1 MNRHTVG
8 QRLNLDMLR
17 FQEAPL
23 IPRGGYVAPQQIS
36 IRQGPPKQRAP
47 ITNNRSHHPLK
58 YNSDEER
65 KEARSLRV
73 QDANASKVLKLFSGR
88 TEVTKLDAMRIL
100 GMNNDNSARAML
112 KRLERMNLLTDS
124 GRYRNGMQIFIPYDP
139 NYVMPPISKRVK
151 ETMGGARDKY
161 NERMRLLGLER
172 TRQRCIKCYGDTDV
186 LTTNQIADIEKL
198 SRPAALNVVKMWA
211 QRGLVTQDAILD
223 KGLKSW
229 RIVR

>member
-23 IPRGGYVAPQQIS
+23 IPRGGYTAPQQIS

-47 ITNNRSHHPLK
+47 ITNSRSHHPLK

-73 QDANASKVLKLFSGR
+73 QDANASKVVKLFSAR

-124 GRYRNGMQIFIPYDP
+124 GRYHNGMQIFIPYDP

-161 NERMRLLGLER
+161 NERMRLLGLEASR
-172 TRQRCIKCYGDTDV
+172 KRCAKCFGKDDV
-186 LTTNQIADIEKL
+186 LSTNDVADREQLRRPVALTLVKQWREK
-198 SRPAALNVVKMWA
+198 
-211 QRGLVTQDAILD
+211 GLIVQEAVLD